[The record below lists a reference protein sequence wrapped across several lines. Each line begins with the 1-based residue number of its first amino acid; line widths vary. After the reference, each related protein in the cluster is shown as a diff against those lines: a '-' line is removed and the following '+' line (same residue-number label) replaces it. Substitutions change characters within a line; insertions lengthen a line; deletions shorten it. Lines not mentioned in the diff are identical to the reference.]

1 MGTQG
6 CRLGTRGVAGRV
18 HGAAVR
24 TGLTSASFC
33 DWPLSRCASVCRNAS
48 QCAGVKPEG
57 ARTYRYGKKPCTCTM
72 TLLPSAVVPNMRITA
87 ARASCVKVPVSSGI
101 TLSIV

>member
-6 CRLGTRGVAGRV
+6 CSWAHGVAGRV

-24 TGLTSASFC
+24 TGLTSGSFC

-48 QCAGVKPEG
+48 QCSCLKPEG

-87 ARASCVKVPVSSGI
+87 ARASCVKGPVSSGI

>member
-6 CRLGTRGVAGRV
+6 CSWAHGVAGRV

-24 TGLTSASFC
+24 TGLTSGSFC
-33 DWPLSRCASVCRNAS
+33 DWPLSRCASVCWNAS
-48 QCAGVKPEG
+48 QCADVKPEG

>member
-1 MGTQG
+1 M
-6 CRLGTRGVAGRV
+6 

-24 TGLTSASFC
+24 TGLTSGSFC
-33 DWPLSRCASVCRNAS
+33 DWPLSRCANVCLNAS
-48 QCAGVKPEG
+48 QCAGVKPAG

-72 TLLPSAVVPNMRITA
+72 TLLPSLVMPNMRITA
-87 ARASCVKVPVSSGI
+87 ARASCVKGPVISGM